1 MAQHKEGVL
10 EKANEIKTML
20 SKQFRVKLDDSD
32 NSTGWKFSQYEMK
45 GVPLRLEIG
54 PRDIENN
61 SCVLVSRVTREKTFV
76 SLDNLAESVEAAL
89 QKVHDELY
97 QRALENR
104 QNRTYEARTTEEFID
119 IAANK
124 SGYIKAMWCG
134 DSACEEELKDRTGG
148 VKSRCIPF
156 VEDHLADTC
165 VCCGKPAKH
174 MVIWGRQY

>member
-1 MAQHKEGVL
+1 
-10 EKANEIKTML
+10 
-20 SKQFRVKLDDSD
+20 
-32 NSTGWKFSQYEMK
+32 MK

-61 SCVLVSRVTREKTFV
+61 SCVLVSRVTREKSFV
-76 SLDNLAESVEAAL
+76 SLDNIVEEVEKAL
-89 QKVHDELY
+89 KQVHDELY
-97 QRALENR
+97 NRALENR
-104 QNRTYEARTTEEFID
+104 DARTYTATTHEEFLT
-119 IAANK
+119 IAKEK

-134 DSACEEELKDRTGG
+134 ETACEEQLKDETGG

-156 VEDHLADTC
+156 VEDHLADVC